1 MQDFTTVTGIVI
13 KTEPISEYDKRVVIL
28 TKEKGKISAF
38 AKGCRKPGNRLMAAA
53 NPFSFG
59 EFRLYAG
66 KSSYNI
72 MEANIQN
79 YFESLRKDFEA
90 TYMGM
95 YFLEVADYYT
105 RENLDATE
113 LLRLLYQ
120 SLRALESKKYDNGF
134 VRMVFEIKSIV
145 INGEYPGLPT
155 HKTYL
160 DDTSYA
166 LTYIEKSTIEKLFSF
181 EVSGEVLK
189 ELKQIAKI
197 YCNRFHDRRF
207 TSLDIIEDEKINVE
221 NLL

>member
-66 KSSYNI
+66 KNSYNI
-72 MEANIQN
+72 MEATIKN
-79 YFESLRKDFEA
+79 YFDSLRKDFA
-90 TYMGM
+90 AVYMGM

-120 SLRALESKKYDNGF
+120 SLRALESGKYDNSF
-134 VRMVFEIKSIV
+134 VRMVFEIKAIV
-145 INGEYPGLPT
+145 INGEFPGIPEY
-155 HKTYL
+155 KVYAE
-160 DDTSYA
+160 DTKYA
-166 LTYIEKSTIEKLFSF
+166 LSYIEKSTIEKLFSF
-181 EVSGEVLK
+181 DVSEKVQK
-189 ELKQIAKI
+189 ELIQIAKI
-197 YCNRFHDRRF
+197 YCNRFHDRHF
-207 TSLDIIEDEKINVE
+207 TSLDIIEDENQC
-221 NLL
+221 

>member
-66 KSSYNI
+66 KNSYSI
-72 MEANIQN
+72 MEANIKN
-79 YFESLRKDFEA
+79 YFDTLRRDFDA
-90 TYMGM
+90 AYMGM

-105 RENLDATE
+105 RENLDALE

-120 SLRALESKKYDNGF
+120 SLRALESGKYDKTF

-145 INGEYPGLPT
+145 INGEFPGIPEY
-155 HKTYL
+155 KKYL
-160 DDTSYA
+160 DDTAYA
-166 LTYIEKSTIEKLFSF
+166 LSYIEKSTIEKLFSF
-181 EVSGEVLK
+181 EVSKEVQE
-189 ELKQIAKI
+189 ELVQIAKI
-197 YCNRFHDRRF
+197 FCNRFHDKRF
-207 TSLDIIEDEKINVE
+207 ASLDIIEDKNQY
-221 NLL
+221 

>member
-72 MEANIQN
+72 MEANIKN
-79 YFESLRKDFEA
+79 YFDGLRKDFDA
-90 TYMGM
+90 AYMGM

-120 SLRALESKKYDNGF
+120 SLRALESGKYDSAF

-145 INGEYPGLPT
+145 INGEFPGVPE
-155 HKTYL
+155 HKEYL
-160 DDTSYA
+160 DGTAYA
-166 LTYIEKSTIEKLFSF
+166 LSYIEKSTIEKLFSF
-181 EVSGEVLK
+181 EVSKEVQS
-189 ELKQIAKI
+189 ELIQIAKI
-197 YCNRFHDRRF
+197 YCNRFHDKRF
-207 TSLDIIEDEKINVE
+207 ASLDIIEGKNQC
-221 NLL
+221 

>member
-59 EFRLYAG
+59 EFKLYAG

-72 MEANIQN
+72 MEANIKN
-79 YFESLRKDFEA
+79 YFDALRKDFA
-90 TYMGM
+90 TVYMGM

-113 LLRLLYQ
+113 HLRLLYQ
-120 SLRALESKKYDNGF
+120 SLRALESGKYNNGF
-134 VRMVFEIKSIV
+134 VRMVYEIKSIV
-145 INGEYPGLPT
+145 INGEFPGLPEY
-155 HKTYL
+155 KEYS
-160 DDTSYA
+160 DDTKYA
-166 LTYIEKSTIEKLFSF
+166 LMYIEKSTIEKLFSF
-181 EVSGEVLK
+181 EVSGEVQN
-189 ELKQIAKI
+189 ELVQIAKI
-197 YCNRFHDRRF
+197 YCNRFHDKRF
-207 TSLDIIEDEKINVE
+207 ASLDIIEAE
-221 NLL
+221 NQC

>member
-13 KTEPISEYDKRVVIL
+13 KTEPIMEYDKRVVIL

-72 MEANIQN
+72 MEANVKN
-79 YFESLRKDFEA
+79 YFDALRKDFDA
-90 TYMGM
+90 AYMGM

-105 RENLDATE
+105 RENLDAIE
-113 LLRLLYQ
+113 LMRLLYQ
-120 SLRALESKKYDNGF
+120 SLRALESGKYQLSF

-145 INGEYPGLPT
+145 INGEFPGVPE

-160 DDTSYA
+160 DDTVYA
-166 LTYIEKSTIEKLFSF
+166 LSYIEKSGIEKLFSF
-181 EVSGEVLK
+181 EVSEEVQK
-189 ELKQIAKI
+189 ELIQIAKI
-197 YCNRFHDRRF
+197 YCNRFHDKHF
-207 TSLDIIEDEKINVE
+207 ASLDIIEGKNPY
-221 NLL
+221 

>member
-13 KTEPISEYDKRVVIL
+13 KTEPIMEYDKRVVIL

-72 MEANIQN
+72 MEANIKN
-79 YFESLRKDFEA
+79 YFDALRKDFDA
-90 TYMGM
+90 AYMGM

-120 SLRALESKKYDNGF
+120 SLRALESGKYDNTF
-134 VRMVFEIKSIV
+134 VRMIFEIKSIV
-145 INGEYPGLPT
+145 INGEFPGMPEQ
-155 HKTYL
+155 KKYL
-160 DDTSYA
+160 DDTAYA
-166 LTYIEKSTIEKLFSF
+166 LSYIEKSTIEKLFSF
-181 EVSGEVLK
+181 DVSKEVLS
-189 ELKQIAKI
+189 EMIQIAKI
-197 YCNRFHDRRF
+197 YCNRFFDKRF
-207 TSLDIIEDEKINVE
+207 ASLDIIEGKNQC
-221 NLL
+221 

>member
-66 KSSYNI
+66 KNSYNI
-72 MEANIQN
+72 MEVNIKN
-79 YFESLRKDFEA
+79 YFDALRRDFDGA
-90 TYMGM
+90 YMGM

-105 RENLDATE
+105 RENLDALE
-113 LLRLLYQ
+113 LMRLLYQ
-120 SLRALESKKYDNGF
+120 SLRALESGKYKHEF

-145 INGEYPGLPT
+145 INGEFPGVPDN
-155 HKTYL
+155 KTYL
-160 DDTSYA
+160 EDTVFAIS
-166 LTYIEKSTIEKLFSF
+166 YIEKSAIEKLYSF
-181 EVSGEVLK
+181 EVSDKVQE
-189 ELKQIAKI
+189 ELIQIAKI
-197 YCNRFHDRRF
+197 FCNRFHDKRF
-207 TSLDIIEDEKINVE
+207 ASLDIIEGKNQY
-221 NLL
+221 

>member
-66 KSSYNI
+66 KNSYNI
-72 MEANIQN
+72 MEVQIKN
-79 YFESLRKDFEA
+79 YFDALRKDFDGA
-90 TYMGM
+90 YMGM

-105 RENLDATE
+105 RENLDAIE

-120 SLRALESKKYDNGF
+120 SLRALESGRYEHDF

-145 INGEYPGLPT
+145 INGEFPGIPE

-160 DDTSYA
+160 NDTHYA
-166 LTYIEKSTIEKLFSF
+166 LSYIEKSGIEKLFSF
-181 EVSGEVLK
+181 EVSKEVK
-189 ELKQIAKI
+189 DELIQISKI
-197 YCNRFHDRRF
+197 YCNRFHDKRF
-207 TSLDIIEDEKINVE
+207 SSLDIIEGKNQY
-221 NLL
+221 

>member
-13 KTEPISEYDKRVVIL
+13 KTEPIMEYDKRVVIL

-72 MEANIQN
+72 MEANIKN
-79 YFESLRKDFEA
+79 YFDSLRKDFDA
-90 TYMGM
+90 AYMGM

-105 RENLDATE
+105 RENLDAIE
-113 LLRLLYQ
+113 LMRLLYQ
-120 SLRALESKKYDNGF
+120 SLRALESGKYEHSF

-145 INGEYPGLPT
+145 INGEFPGVPE
-155 HKTYL
+155 HKNYL
-160 DDTSYA
+160 EDTVYA
-166 LTYIEKSTIEKLFSF
+166 LSYIEKSGIEKLFSF
-181 EVSGEVLK
+181 EVSNEVEK
-189 ELKQIAKI
+189 ELVQIAKI
-197 YCNRFHDRRF
+197 YCNRFHDKHF
-207 TSLDIIEDEKINVE
+207 ASLDIIEGKNPY
-221 NLL
+221 

>member
-13 KTEPISEYDKRVVIL
+13 KTEPIMEYDKRVVIL

-72 MEANIQN
+72 MEANIKN
-79 YFESLRKDFEA
+79 YFDALRKDFDA
-90 TYMGM
+90 AYMGM

-120 SLRALESKKYDNGF
+120 SLRALESGKYDNAF
-134 VRMVFEIKSIV
+134 VRMIFEIKSIV
-145 INGEYPGLPT
+145 INGEFPGIPEQ
-155 HKTYL
+155 KKYL
-160 DDTSYA
+160 DDTAYA
-166 LTYIEKSTIEKLFSF
+166 LSYIEKSTIEKLFSF
-181 EVSGEVLK
+181 DVSKEVLS
-189 ELKQIAKI
+189 EMIQIAKI
-197 YCNRFHDRRF
+197 YCNRFFDKRF
-207 TSLDIIEDEKINVE
+207 ASLDIIEGKNQC
-221 NLL
+221 

>member
-13 KTEPISEYDKRVVIL
+13 KTKPIMEYDKRVVIL

-72 MEANIQN
+72 MEANIKN
-79 YFESLRKDFEA
+79 YFDALRKDFDA
-90 TYMGM
+90 AYMGM

-120 SLRALESKKYDNGF
+120 SLRALESGKYDNTF
-134 VRMVFEIKSIV
+134 VRMIFEIKSIV
-145 INGEYPGLPT
+145 INGEFPGMPEQ
-155 HKTYL
+155 KKYL
-160 DDTSYA
+160 DDTAYA
-166 LTYIEKSTIEKLFSF
+166 LSYIEKSTIEKLFSF
-181 EVSGEVLK
+181 DVSKEVLS
-189 ELKQIAKI
+189 EMIQIAKI
-197 YCNRFHDRRF
+197 YCNRFFDKRF
-207 TSLDIIEDEKINVE
+207 ASLDIIEGKNQC
-221 NLL
+221 

>member
-13 KTEPISEYDKRVVIL
+13 KTEPIMEYDKRVVIL

-72 MEANIQN
+72 MEANVKN
-79 YFESLRKDFEA
+79 YFDALRKDFDA
-90 TYMGM
+90 AYMGM

-105 RENLDATE
+105 RENLDAIE
-113 LLRLLYQ
+113 LMRLLYQ
-120 SLRALESKKYDNGF
+120 SLRALESGKYENSF

-145 INGEYPGLPT
+145 INGEFPGVPE

-160 DDTSYA
+160 DDTVYA
-166 LTYIEKSTIEKLFSF
+166 LSYIEKSGIEKLFSF
-181 EVSGEVLK
+181 EVSEEVKK
-189 ELKQIAKI
+189 ELIQIAKI
-197 YCNRFHDRRF
+197 YCNRFHDKHF
-207 TSLDIIEDEKINVE
+207 TSLDIIEGKNPY
-221 NLL
+221 

>member
-66 KSSYNI
+66 KNSYNI
-72 MEANIQN
+72 MEVQIKN
-79 YFESLRKDFEA
+79 YFDALRKDFDVA
-90 TYMGM
+90 YMGM

-105 RENLDATE
+105 RENLDAIE

-120 SLRALESKKYDNGF
+120 SLRALESGRYEHDF

-145 INGEYPGLPT
+145 INGEFPGIPE

-160 DDTSYA
+160 NDTHYA
-166 LTYIEKSTIEKLFSF
+166 LSYIEKSGIEKLFSF
-181 EVSGEVLK
+181 EVSKEVK
-189 ELKQIAKI
+189 DELIQISKI
-197 YCNRFHDRRF
+197 YCNRFHDKRF
-207 TSLDIIEDEKINVE
+207 SSLDIIEGKNQY
-221 NLL
+221 

>member
-13 KTEPISEYDKRVVIL
+13 KTEPIMEYDKRVVIL

-72 MEANIQN
+72 MEANIKN
-79 YFESLRKDFEA
+79 YFDSLRKDFDA
-90 TYMGM
+90 AYMGM

-105 RENLDATE
+105 RENLDAIE
-113 LLRLLYQ
+113 LMRLLYQ
-120 SLRALESKKYDNGF
+120 SLRALESGKYEHSF

-145 INGEYPGLPT
+145 INGEFPGVPE

-160 DDTSYA
+160 DDTVYA
-166 LTYIEKSTIEKLFSF
+166 LSYIEKSGIEKLFSF
-181 EVSGEVLK
+181 EVSKEVEK
-189 ELKQIAKI
+189 ELIQIAKI
-197 YCNRFHDRRF
+197 YCNRFHDKHF
-207 TSLDIIEDEKINVE
+207 ASLDIIEGKNPY
-221 NLL
+221 

>member
-66 KSSYNI
+66 KNSYNI
-72 MEANIQN
+72 MEANIKN
-79 YFESLRKDFEA
+79 YFDALRRDFDGA
-90 TYMGM
+90 YMGM

-105 RENLDATE
+105 RENLDALE
-113 LLRLLYQ
+113 LMRLLYQ
-120 SLRALESKKYDNGF
+120 SLRALESGKYKYSF

-145 INGEYPGLPT
+145 INGEFPGVPDN
-155 HKTYL
+155 KTYL
-160 DDTSYA
+160 DDTVFA
-166 LTYIEKSTIEKLFSF
+166 LSYIEKSVIEKLYSF
-181 EVSGEVLK
+181 EVSEKVEE
-189 ELKQIAKI
+189 ELIQIAKI
-197 YCNRFHDRRF
+197 FCNRFHDKRF
-207 TSLDIIEDEKINVE
+207 ASLDIIEGKNQY
-221 NLL
+221 

>member
-66 KSSYNI
+66 KNSYNI
-72 MEANIQN
+72 MEVNIKN
-79 YFESLRKDFEA
+79 YFDTLRRDFDGA
-90 TYMGM
+90 YMGM

-105 RENLDATE
+105 RENLDALE
-113 LLRLLYQ
+113 LMRLLYQ
-120 SLRALESKKYDNGF
+120 SLRALESGKYKHDF

-145 INGEYPGLPT
+145 INGEFPGIPDN
-155 HKTYL
+155 KTYL
-160 DDTSYA
+160 EDTVFA
-166 LTYIEKSTIEKLFSF
+166 LSYIEKSAIEKLYSF
-181 EVSGEVLK
+181 EVSEKVQD
-189 ELKQIAKI
+189 ELIQIAKI
-197 YCNRFHDRRF
+197 FCNRFHDKRF
-207 TSLDIIEDEKINVE
+207 ASLDIIEGKNQY
-221 NLL
+221 

>member
-59 EFRLYAG
+59 EFKLYAG

-72 MEANIQN
+72 MEAGIKN
-79 YFESLRKDFEA
+79 YFEKLRRDFDA
-90 TYMGM
+90 AYMGM

-120 SLRALESKKYDNGF
+120 SLRALESSRYEMQF
-134 VRMVFEIKSIV
+134 IRMVFEIKSIV
-145 INGEYPGLPT
+145 INGEYPGIPN

-160 DDTSYA
+160 EDTNYA
-166 LTYIEKSTIEKLFSF
+166 LSYIEKSSIEKLFSF
-181 EVSGEVLK
+181 DVSGEVLD
-189 ELKQIAKI
+189 ELIQISKI
-197 YCNRFHDRRF
+197 FCNRFHDKRF
-207 TSLDIIEDEKINVE
+207 TSLDIIEGEK
-221 NLL
+221 NLY

>member
-66 KSSYNI
+66 KNSYNI
-72 MEANIQN
+72 MEVNIKN
-79 YFESLRKDFEA
+79 YFDALRRDFDGA
-90 TYMGM
+90 YMGM

-105 RENLDATE
+105 RENLDALE
-113 LLRLLYQ
+113 LMRLLYQ
-120 SLRALESKKYDNGF
+120 SLRALESGKYKHDF

-145 INGEYPGLPT
+145 INGEFPGIPDN
-155 HKTYL
+155 KTYL
-160 DDTSYA
+160 EDTVFA
-166 LTYIEKSTIEKLFSF
+166 LSYIEKSAIEKLYSF
-181 EVSGEVLK
+181 EVSEKVQD
-189 ELKQIAKI
+189 ELIQIAKI
-197 YCNRFHDRRF
+197 FCNRFHDKRF
-207 TSLDIIEDEKINVE
+207 ASLDIIEGKNQY
-221 NLL
+221 

>member
-59 EFRLYAG
+59 EFKLYAG

-72 MEANIQN
+72 MEAGIKN
-79 YFESLRKDFEA
+79 YFENLRRDFDA
-90 TYMGM
+90 AYMGM

-120 SLRALESKKYDNGF
+120 SLRALESSRYEMQF
-134 VRMVFEIKSIV
+134 IRMVFEIKSIV
-145 INGEYPGLPT
+145 INGEYPGIPN

-160 DDTSYA
+160 EDTNYA
-166 LTYIEKSTIEKLFSF
+166 LSYIEKSSIEKLFSF
-181 EVSGEVLK
+181 DVSGEVLD
-189 ELKQIAKI
+189 ELIQIAKI
-197 YCNRFHDRRF
+197 FCNRFHDKRF
-207 TSLDIIEDEKINVE
+207 TSLDIIEGEK
-221 NLL
+221 NLY

>member
-66 KSSYNI
+66 KNSYNI
-72 MEANIQN
+72 MEVNIKN
-79 YFESLRKDFEA
+79 YFDALRRDFDGA
-90 TYMGM
+90 YMGM

-105 RENLDATE
+105 RENLDALE
-113 LLRLLYQ
+113 LMRLLYQ
-120 SLRALESKKYDNGF
+120 SLRALESGKYKHEF

-145 INGEYPGLPT
+145 INGEFPGVPDN
-155 HKTYL
+155 KTYL
-160 DDTSYA
+160 EDTVFA
-166 LTYIEKSTIEKLFSF
+166 LSYIEKSAIEKLYSF
-181 EVSGEVLK
+181 EVSDKVQE
-189 ELKQIAKI
+189 ELIQIAKI
-197 YCNRFHDRRF
+197 FCNRFHDKRF
-207 TSLDIIEDEKINVE
+207 ASLDIIEGKNQY
-221 NLL
+221 

>member
-66 KSSYNI
+66 KSAYNI
-72 MEANIQN
+72 MEANIKN
-79 YFESLRKDFEA
+79 YFDSIRKDF
-90 TYMGM
+90 TKVYMGM

-120 SLRALESKKYDNGF
+120 SLRALESDKYENDF

-145 INGEYPGLPT
+145 INGEFPGVPT
-155 HKTYL
+155 HKVYAQ
-160 DDTSYA
+160 DTEYA
-166 LTYIEKSTIEKLFSF
+166 LFYIEKSTIEKLFSF
-181 EVSGEVLK
+181 EVSEIVKK
-189 ELKQIAKI
+189 ELIQIAQI
-197 YCNRFHDRRF
+197 YCNRFHDKRF
-207 TSLDIIEDEKINVE
+207 ASLSIIEDENQY
-221 NLL
+221 

>member
-1 MQDFTTVTGIVI
+1 MQDFTTITGIVI

-72 MEANIQN
+72 MEATIQN
-79 YFESLRKDFEA
+79 YFESLRKDFDSA
-90 TYMGM
+90 YMGM

-105 RENLDATE
+105 RENLDATP

-120 SLRALESKKYDNGF
+120 SLRALESGKYEREF
-134 VRMVFEIKSIV
+134 VRMVFEIKAIV
-145 INGEYPGLPT
+145 LNGEFPGIPDNRE
-155 HKTYL
+155 YL
-160 DDTSYA
+160 KDTQYA
-166 LTYIEKSTIEKLFSF
+166 LSYIEKSTIEKLYSF
-181 EVSGEVLK
+181 EVSQEVQK
-189 ELKQIAKI
+189 ELILIAKI
-197 YCNRFHDRRF
+197 YCNRFHDKRF
-207 TSLDIIEDEKINVE
+207 ASLDIIEGVE
-221 NLL
+221 NW

>member
-13 KTEPISEYDKRVVIL
+13 KTEPIMEYDKRVVIL

-72 MEANIQN
+72 MEANIKN
-79 YFESLRKDFEA
+79 YFDALRKDFDA
-90 TYMGM
+90 AYMGM

-120 SLRALESKKYDNGF
+120 SLRALESGKYDNTF
-134 VRMVFEIKSIV
+134 VRMIFEIKSIV
-145 INGEYPGLPT
+145 INGEFPGMP
-155 HKTYL
+155 KQKKYL
-160 DDTSYA
+160 DDTAYA
-166 LTYIEKSTIEKLFSF
+166 LSYIEKSTIEKLFSF
-181 EVSGEVLK
+181 DVSKEVLS
-189 ELKQIAKI
+189 EMIQIAKI
-197 YCNRFHDRRF
+197 YCNRFFDKRF
-207 TSLDIIEDEKINVE
+207 ASLDIIEGKNQC
-221 NLL
+221 

>member
-72 MEANIQN
+72 MEANIKN
-79 YFESLRKDFEA
+79 YFDALRRDFDA
-90 TYMGM
+90 AYMGM
-95 YFLEVADYYT
+95 YFLEVSDYYT
-105 RENLDATE
+105 RENLDALE

-120 SLRALESKKYDNGF
+120 SLRREN
-134 VRMVFEIKSIV
+134 
-145 INGEYPGLPT
+145 
-155 HKTYL
+155 
-160 DDTSYA
+160 
-166 LTYIEKSTIEKLFSF
+166 TIRLLSEWCLKLSP
-181 EVSGEVLK
+181 V
-189 ELKQIAKI
+189 
-197 YCNRFHDRRF
+197 
-207 TSLDIIEDEKINVE
+207 
-221 NLL
+221 